1 MPFLISNLLE
11 KMKKKKNICFW
22 SAIWNFI
29 WFHSHIHKIHQFQ
42 EIYTYVLGI
51 CSPFLGMSSSFGSCF
66 SGSWVGDLYKVGV
79 PVIVDVQRSCL
90 FGHVFQ
96 RTACFTLFIYWKM
109 TKLFRVKMN
118 GYIENDDKNKHIS
131 LVFFFF
137 FIPYRNIWGGWCLKT
152 NCCCMHWW
160 FNWLLLQLT
169 SLVNNQLA
177 F

>member
-1 MPFLISNLLE
+1 MNAINERYCFQCHCHWLRVWVMLFKKNNFAFFNFQPPWENE
-11 KMKKKKNICFW
+11 KKKNICFW

-96 RTACFTLFIYWKM
+96 RTACFTLFTYLFIEKWPNSLELKWMAILKMM
-109 TKLFRVKMN
+109 TK
-118 GYIENDDKNKHIS
+118 
-131 LVFFFF
+131 
-137 FIPYRNIWGGWCLKT
+137 T
-152 NCCCMHWW
+152 N
-160 FNWLLLQLT
+160 T
-169 SLVNNQLA
+169 SL
-177 F
+177 